1 MKTNAKPYVLAMRK
15 AYDRYNSHKDKLVW
29 VLDTAAE
36 KGNVEAAFKEWKD
49 KKKDLRTEF
58 AEAFFLFTEA
68 TGVNNSRSTVL
79 SCVSPED
86 GFIKKSLEDAEQKYL
101 KKGDKL

>member
-1 MKTNAKPYVLAMRK
+1 MKSDIKTYVKAMRK
-15 AYDRYNSHKDKLVW
+15 AYDRYHSHIDKLAW

-36 KGNVEAAFKEWKD
+36 KGNVEAAFNEWKD

-58 AEAFFLFTEA
+58 AETFFLFTDA
-68 TGVNNSRSTVL
+68 TGVNNSRSTIL

-86 GFIKKSLEDAEQKYL
+86 NFIKKTIEEAEQKYL

>member
-1 MKTNAKPYVLAMRK
+1 MKSDIKTYVKAMRK
-15 AYDRYNSHKDKLVW
+15 AYDRYHSHIDKLAW

-36 KGNVEAAFKEWKD
+36 KGNVEAAFNEWKD

-58 AEAFFLFTEA
+58 AETFFLFTDA

-86 GFIKKSLEDAEQKYL
+86 SFIKTAIEEAEQKYL
-101 KKGDKL
+101 KRSAL

>member
-1 MKTNAKPYVLAMRK
+1 MKSNIGTYVKAMWK
-15 AYDRYNSHKDKLVW
+15 AYDHYHNHIDKLAW

-36 KGNVEAAFKEWKD
+36 KGNVEAAFNEWKD

-86 GFIKKSLEDAEQKYL
+86 SFIKTAIEEAEQKYL
-101 KKGDKL
+101 KRSAL

>member
-1 MKTNAKPYVLAMRK
+1 MKSNIGTYVKAMWK
-15 AYDRYNSHKDKLVW
+15 AYDHYHNHIDKLAW

-36 KGNVEAAFKEWKD
+36 KGNVEAAFNEWKD

-58 AEAFFLFTEA
+58 AETFFLFAEA
-68 TGVNNSRSTVL
+68 SGAVNSKSTVL

-86 GFIKKSLEDAEQKYL
+86 SFIKKTIEEAEQKYL